1 MLVKDRMTMNP
12 VVGYPDMPVTEAQA
26 LMKEHNVNH
35 LPVLGKDG
43 KLVGLLT
50 PRLLS
55 RALPSDISSFS
66 QFEITYLLAKV
77 KVGHIMVKD
86 VITINEG
93 TAIEEAA
100 RVMSDRKIA
109 CLPVMRDGELVGIIT
124 DQDLFTIMV
133 DLLGARRP
141 GLRVTVVQPD
151 RPGAIARLT
160 TAIADAGGYL
170 SVSVGYFAA
179 QPGQWVSVLK
189 VRNLSREQLVAAVES
204 LGEVRIEDLRETM
217 PGE

>member
-1 MLVKDRMTMNP
+1 MLVKDRMTP
-12 VVGYPDMPVTEAQA
+12 KPIVGYPDMPVTEAQS
-26 LMKEHNVNH
+26 LMRQNSVNH
-35 LPVLGKDG
+35 LPVLDKDR

-50 PRLLS
+50 PS
-55 RALPSDISSFS
+55 SMARALPSDVSNFS
-66 QFEITYLLAKV
+66 QFEITYVLAKV

-86 VITINEG
+86 IITIDED
-93 TAIEEAA
+93 TAIEQAA

-109 CLPVMRDGELVGIIT
+109 CLPVTRGDELVGIVT

-160 TAIADAGGYL
+160 KAIADSGGYL
-170 SVSVGYFAA
+170 SVSVGYYAA

-189 VRNLSREQLVAAVES
+189 VRNLSREQLVGAIES
-204 LGEVRIEDLRETM
+204 VGDVQIEDLRETI
-217 PGE
+217 PGD